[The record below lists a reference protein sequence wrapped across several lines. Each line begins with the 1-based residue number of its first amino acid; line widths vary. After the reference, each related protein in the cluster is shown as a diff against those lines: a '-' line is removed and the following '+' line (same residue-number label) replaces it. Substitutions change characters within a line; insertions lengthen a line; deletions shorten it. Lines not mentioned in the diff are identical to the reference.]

1 MDTATPEPPRRP
13 RRRVFMTA
21 GLTASA
27 TVIALQLGADQSASR
42 GAVAGA
48 PREDAAAAPAWAIPD
63 DDPDAGTPE
72 A

>member
-1 MDTATPEPPRRP
+1 M
-13 RRRVFMTA
+13 FMTA